1 VKRLSFTVLLVVIG
15 AAAWWVL
22 ARTARFSIKKWDAK
36 FETVLRHTLDGF
48 GLTTSE
54 ILSSVHEVRRDKGG
68 EWIVHRVRVKLSD
81 DERRHKLE
89 DEFRA
94 AGADVAF
101 QSGDEPMI
109 LVRRGG
115 RLYQEIQLA
124 H

>member
-1 VKRLSFTVLLVVIG
+1 MKKLLLTLVLVAIG
-15 AAAWWVL
+15 AASWWVL

-54 ILSSVHEVRRDKGG
+54 VLSSVHEVRHDQGG
-68 EWIVHRVRVKLSD
+68 EWIVHRMRVKLAD
-81 DERRHKLE
+81 PERRRQLE
-89 DEFRA
+89 EQFKE
-94 AGADVAF
+94 AGADVSMKA
-101 QSGDEPMI
+101 GEEPI
-109 LVRRGG
+109 LDVRRGG